1 MKAVPLRRTTRFTI
15 LCRRRHDSIP
25 VGAPRA
31 VIMRTKT
38 IEVGMTQTDNRGPGR
53 PTTVTERAAT
63 PGGGAGRTAREPFIY
78 AERPEGSYHVT
89 PQDPEETQAAMW
101 RKRRM
106 QLFLMNDMQR
116 CSTYPDHV
124 AYHEAHALRSFCEFL
139 ESSPDKPENV
149 ELAFGLLSDENRD
162 HLRGKFSQYDF
173 QSTSEWI
180 RAIQNEVTSVLLPE
194 AERGD
199 RSVEVVISRDAQFFT
214 QEVVKHELA
223 VDERIDAMTDRAIK
237 RLVQAKAFKQMLG
250 STCANGRDDQFPS
263 NKPNGPANSSIEK
276 PGPPVR
282 ISSRSQQQRELRA
295 KSRSRGWFSR
305 AAP

>member
-1 MKAVPLRRTTRFTI
+1 MPMKRVRLHKLASGLGGPEDKSSHRAGKQHNALKHGAFSTI
-15 LCRRRHDSIP
+15 IILP
-25 VGAPRA
+25 W
-31 VIMRTKT
+31 
-38 IEVGMTQTDNRGPGR
+38 E
-53 PTTVTERAAT
+53 
-63 PGGGAGRTAREPFIY
+63 
-78 AERPEGSYHVT
+78 
-89 PQDPEETQAAMW
+89 DPEEFRILHAALIAEWNPVGPTEQDAVFTIAKGMW

-116 CSTYPDHV
+116 CSTYPDHA
-124 AYHEAHALRSFCEFL
+124 AYHEAHALRSFCEVL
-139 ESSPDKPENV
+139 ESSPDKPEDV
-149 ELAFGLLSDENRD
+149 ELAFGLLSVRNCD
-162 HLRGKFSQYDF
+162 HLRRKFSQYDF

-199 RSVEVVISRDAQFFT
+199 RLVEVVISRDAQFFT

-276 PGPPVR
+276 PGR
-282 ISSRSQQQRELRA
+282 RS
-295 KSRSRGWFSR
+295 G
-305 AAP
+305 